1 METGGGYST
10 AAGKLPFPPASLSE
24 GVVFLQACLYES
36 SGSRITEQLDL
47 SGVKTYLHQLYA
59 SSKWGEILPL

>member
-36 SGSRITEQLDL
+36 SGSRTTEQLDL
-47 SGVKTYLHQLYA
+47 SGVKVHLHQLHV
-59 SSKWGEILPL
+59 SGKCGVI